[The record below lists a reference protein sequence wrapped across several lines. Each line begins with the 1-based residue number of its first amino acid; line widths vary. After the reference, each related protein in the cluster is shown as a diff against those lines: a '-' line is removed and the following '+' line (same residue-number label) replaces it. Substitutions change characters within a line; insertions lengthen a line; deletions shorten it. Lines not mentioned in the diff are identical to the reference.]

1 MVEWRSIGAMQP
13 DRVTG
18 ERRPVTALF
27 VDVVGSTSLAERM
40 DPEDWAT
47 TMERAMAI
55 MTGTVERYEGWVSS
69 HTGDG
74 FMALFGL
81 PSAHED
87 DPARAVSSAIEMVG
101 AIDLFG
107 QELRPN
113 GIEFQIRVGI
123 NTGEVV
129 VRDTATGGA
138 TRDSRI
144 YGDTLN
150 VAARMQTE
158 ARPGGIMITGE
169 TYGRVSGAIES
180 RHVGLVSVRG
190 KAEPVE
196 AYEVLGRT
204 GVLRSVRGIAGLTSP
219 MVGRDAE
226 LAQLVATLTPVRAGL
241 GRMALVVGEPGI
253 GKSRLLAELRRVA
266 EADGFGWVEA
276 RTVSYGRHLPLHL
289 AIDLVR
295 ALIGLPDPLESI
307 PAGEASERLASRVH
321 DLVGADDAEMGPILS
336 HLLSL
341 PLDGVGAERLAHM
354 EPRTLQLRYT
364 EALSSLIE
372 GTARNHPLVVVCDD
386 MHWADDASVDLLLP
400 LVATLSAL
408 PALWLVA
415 SRAERDVPG
424 WRLLGA
430 AYDAF
435 GEALVDLRLR
445 PLGADDG
452 ERLVANLLAI
462 DSLPAATRAMIL
474 ARAEG
479 NPLFVEEIVR
489 MLIDREAIEFRDS
502 RWIATARVVDVEI
515 PETLHGLLLARI
527 DRLPGEARRVL
538 RVASVIG
545 RTFPVSV
552 LDRVMGSPS

>member
-1 MVEWRSIGAMQP
+1 MQP

-101 AIDLFG
+101 AIDQFG
-107 QELRPN
+107 EELRPN

-129 VRDTATGGA
+129 VRDTVAGGT

-169 TYGRVSGAIES
+169 TFGRVSGAIES
-180 RHVGLVSVRG
+180 RRVGPVSVKG

-226 LAQLVATLTPVRAGL
+226 LAQLVATLTPAFVPASAGWPWSWASRGSARAGFSRSCAASRRRTVLAGSRL
-241 GRMALVVGEPGI
+241 GRSAMVGTCRCTWR
-253 GKSRLLAELRRVA
+253 ST
-266 EADGFGWVEA
+266 WSA
-276 RTVSYGRHLPLHL
+276 RSS
-289 AIDLVR
+289 AC
-295 ALIGLPDPLESI
+295 
-307 PAGEASERLASRVH
+307 
-321 DLVGADDAEMGPILS
+321 PI
-336 HLLSL
+336 
-341 PLDGVGAERLAHM
+341 R
-354 EPRTLQLRYT
+354 
-364 EALSSLIE
+364 
-372 GTARNHPLVVVCDD
+372 
-386 MHWADDASVDLLLP
+386 
-400 LVATLSAL
+400 
-408 PALWLVA
+408 
-415 SRAERDVPG
+415 SRASPLARPASG
-424 WRLLGA
+424 WRAG
-430 AYDAF
+430 
-435 GEALVDLRLR
+435 
-445 PLGADDG
+445 
-452 ERLVANLLAI
+452 
-462 DSLPAATRAMIL
+462 AMISWVQMMPRL
-474 ARAEG
+474 GRSSAISCRCRSTGSAPSVWRTWSPGRSSFDTAKRCRASSQAR
-479 NPLFVEEIVR
+479 
-489 MLIDREAIEFRDS
+489 
-502 RWIATARVVDVEI
+502 
-515 PETLHGLLLARI
+515 
-527 DRLPGEARRVL
+527 PG
-538 RVASVIG
+538 
-545 RTFPVSV
+545 TTH
-552 LDRVMGSPS
+552 

>member
-1 MVEWRSIGAMQP
+1 MKP
-13 DRVTG
+13 DHATG
-18 ERRPVTALF
+18 ERRPATALF
-27 VDVVGSTSLAERM
+27 VDVVGSTSLAEGM

-55 MTGTVERYEGWVSS
+55 MTGAVERYEGWVAS

-74 FMALFGL
+74 LMALFGL

-87 DPARAVSSAIEMVG
+87 DPARAVSAAIEMVDTMDRF
-101 AIDLFG
+101 AE
-107 QELRPN
+107 ELRRH

-129 VRDTATGGA
+129 VRDTTAGGA

-150 VAARMQTE
+150 VAARMQSE
-158 ARPGGIMITGE
+158 APAGGIMITGE
-169 TYGRVSGAIES
+169 TYGRVSGAIKS
-180 RHVGLVSVRG
+180 RHVGPVSVKG

-204 GVLRSVRGIAGLTSP
+204 GVLRSVRGIAGLSSP

-226 LAQLVATLTPVRAGL
+226 LARLVAALTPVRAGL

-266 EADGFGWVEA
+266 EADGYGWVEA
-276 RTVSYGRHLPLHL
+276 RTVSYGRNLPLHL

-295 ALIGLPDPLESI
+295 SLIGLPDPLESV
-307 PAGEASERLASRVH
+307 PADEASERLASRLR
-321 DLVGADDAEMGPILS
+321 DLAGLEDAGTGPLLS

-341 PLDGVGAERLAHM
+341 PLDETGTERLAHM
-354 EPRTLQLRYT
+354 EPRTLRLRYG
-364 EALSSLIE
+364 EAVSNLVAA
-372 GTARNHPLVVVCDD
+372 TARNQPLVMVCDD
-386 MHWADDASVDLLLP
+386 VHWADDASADLLTSI
-400 LVATLSAL
+400 VGTVSAL
-408 PALWLVA
+408 PILWVIA
-415 SRAERDVPG
+415 SRAEREVPG
-424 WRLLGA
+424 WRLVSA
-430 AYDAF
+430 VQDAF
-435 GEALVDLRLR
+435 GDGLIDIRLR
-445 PLGADDG
+445 PLQADDG

-462 DSLPAATRAMIL
+462 DSLPVATRAMIL
-474 ARAEG
+474 SRAEG

-489 MLIDREAIEFRDS
+489 MLIDREAIEFHAG
-502 RWIATARVVDVEI
+502 RWTATERVVDVEI
-515 PETLHGLLLARI
+515 PDTLHGLLLARI
-527 DRLPGEARRVL
+527 DRLPAEARRVL

-552 LDRVMGSPS
+552 LDLVTRSPS

>member
-1 MVEWRSIGAMQP
+1 MQP

-18 ERRPVTALF
+18 ERRPATVLF
-27 VDVVGSTSLAERM
+27 VDVVGSTSLAEGM
-40 DPEDWAT
+40 DPEDWAA

-55 MTGTVERYEGWVSS
+55 MTGAVERYEGWVAS

-74 FMALFGL
+74 LMALFGL

-87 DPARAVSSAIEMVG
+87 DPARAVSAAIEMVDT
-101 AIDLFG
+101 IDRLAE
-107 QELRPN
+107 ELRRN

-129 VRDTATGGA
+129 VRDASAGGA

-150 VAARMQTE
+150 VAARMQSE
-158 ARPGGIMITGE
+158 APPGGIMITGE

-180 RHVGLVSVRG
+180 RHVGPVSVKG

-204 GVLRSVRGIAGLTSP
+204 GVLRSVRGIAGLSSP

-226 LAQLVATLTPVRAGL
+226 LAQLVAALTPVRAGL
-241 GRMALVVGEPGI
+241 GRMAIVVGEPGI

-266 EADGFGWVEA
+266 EADGFGWIEA
-276 RTVSYGRHLPLHL
+276 RTVSYGRNLPLHL

-295 ALIGLPDPLESI
+295 SLIGLPDPLESV
-307 PAGEASERLASRVH
+307 PADEASERLTSRLR
-321 DLVGADDAEMGPILS
+321 DLAGLDDAGIGPYLS

-341 PLDGVGAERLAHM
+341 PLDEAGAERLAHM
-354 EPRTLQLRYT
+354 EPHTLRLRYG
-364 EALSSLIE
+364 EAVSNLVSAM
-372 GTARNHPLVVVCDD
+372 ARNEPLVMVCDD
-386 MHWADDASVDLLLP
+386 VHWADDASVDLLTS
-400 LVATLSAL
+400 LVGTVSAL
-408 PALWLVA
+408 PILWVIA
-415 SRAERDVPG
+415 SRADREVPG
-424 WRLLGA
+424 WRLVGA
-430 AYDAF
+430 VQDAF
-435 GEALVDLRLR
+435 GDGLIDIRLR
-445 PLGADDG
+445 PLQADDG

-474 ARAEG
+474 SRSEG

-489 MLIDREAIEFRDS
+489 MLIDREAIEFHDG
-502 RWIATARVVDVEI
+502 RWTATERVMDVEI

-527 DRLPGEARRVL
+527 DRLPAEARRVL

-552 LDRVMGSPS
+552 LDLVTKSPS

>member
-1 MVEWRSIGAMQP
+1 M
-13 DRVTG
+13 
-18 ERRPVTALF
+18 F
-27 VDVVGSTSLAERM
+27 VDVVGSTSLAEAM
-40 DPEDWAT
+40 DPEDWAM

-55 MTGTVERYEGWVSS
+55 MTSAVERYEGWVAS

-101 AIDLFG
+101 SIDTFAA
-107 QELRPN
+107 ELRPQ

-123 NTGEVV
+123 NSGEVV
-129 VRDTATGGA
+129 VRDTAAGGT

-150 VAARMQTE
+150 VAARMQSE

-169 TYGRVSGAIES
+169 TYSRVSGAIES
-180 RHVGLVSVRG
+180 RHVGPVSVKG

-204 GVLRSVRGIAGLTSP
+204 GILRSVRGVAGLSSR

-226 LAQLVATLTPVRAGL
+226 LAQLVATLAPVRGGI

-253 GKSRLLAELRRVA
+253 GKSRLLRELRDVA

-276 RTVSYGRHLPLHL
+276 RTVSYGRNLPLHL

-295 ALIGLPDPLESI
+295 ALLGLPEPLESI
-307 PAGEASERLASRVH
+307 PADEASEKLARRLD
-321 DLVGADDAEMGPILS
+321 DLVGGDAAEFGPILS

-341 PLDGVGAERLAHM
+341 PLDAAGEERLANM

-364 EALSSLIE
+364 ESISSLIA
-372 GTARNHPLVVVCDD
+372 GAARTQPVVMVCDD
-386 MHWADDASVDLLLP
+386 VHWTDDASVALLLP
-400 LVATLSAL
+400 LV
-408 PALWLVA
+408 PALSTMPVLWVVA
-415 SRAERDVPG
+415 SRAEREVPG
-424 WRLLGA
+424 WQLIGA
-430 AYDAF
+430 AGDAF
-435 GEALVDLRLR
+435 GEALVDLRLK
-445 PLGADDG
+445 PLGAEDG

-489 MLIDREAIEFRDS
+489 MLIDREAIELRDG
-502 RWIATARVVDVEI
+502 RWTATAKVVDVEI

-527 DRLPGEARRVL
+527 DRLPSEARRVL

-552 LDRVMGSPS
+552 LDQIVKEPS

>member
-1 MVEWRSIGAMQP
+1 MQD

-18 ERRPVTALF
+18 ERRPATALF

-40 DPEDWAT
+40 DPEDWAS

-55 MTGTVERYEGWVSS
+55 MTDAVERYDGWVATN
-69 HTGDG
+69 TGDG

-87 DPARAVSSAIEMVG
+87 DPARAVIAAIEMVG
-101 AIDLFG
+101 AIDRFG
-107 QELRPN
+107 EELRPN
-113 GIEFQIRVGI
+113 GIDFQIRVGI

-129 VRDTATGGA
+129 VRDTAPGGT

-150 VAARMQTE
+150 VAARMQSE
-158 ARPGGIMITGE
+158 AQPGGIMITGE
-169 TYGRVSGAIES
+169 TFGRLSGAVES
-180 RHVGLVSVRG
+180 RHVGPVSVKG

-204 GVLRSVRGIAGLTSP
+204 GTLRSVRGVAGLSSP

-226 LAQLVATLTPVRAGL
+226 LARLVATLAPTRAGL
-241 GRMALVVGEPGI
+241 GRMGLVVGEPGI

-276 RTVSYGRHLPLHL
+276 RTVSYGRNLPMHL

-307 PAGEASERLASRVH
+307 HPADAKEQVANRLDA
-321 DLVGADDAEMGPILS
+321 LVGVDAAEMGPILS

-341 PLDGVGAERLAHM
+341 PLDSVGAERLARM
-354 EPRTLQLRYT
+354 EPQTLRLRYS
-364 EALSSLIE
+364 EAISGLIA
-372 GTARNHPLVVVCDD
+372 GTAQDQPLIMVCDD
-386 MHWADDASVDLLLP
+386 VHWADDASVDLLLP
-400 LVATLSAL
+400 LVATLSAV
-408 PALWLVA
+408 PVLWLIA
-415 SRAERDVPG
+415 SRAEREVPG
-424 WRLLGA
+424 WRIIGA
-430 AYDAF
+430 AGDAF
-435 GEALVDLRLR
+435 GDALVDIRLR
-445 PLGADDG
+445 PLGSEDG
-452 ERLVANLLAI
+452 EHLVANLLAI

-474 ARAEG
+474 RRAEG

-489 MLIDREAIEFRDS
+489 MLIDREAIEFRDGL
-502 RWIATARVVDVEI
+502 WTATAKVVDIEI

-527 DRLPGEARRVL
+527 DRLPAEARRVL

-552 LDRVMGSPS
+552 LDRVAGRPS